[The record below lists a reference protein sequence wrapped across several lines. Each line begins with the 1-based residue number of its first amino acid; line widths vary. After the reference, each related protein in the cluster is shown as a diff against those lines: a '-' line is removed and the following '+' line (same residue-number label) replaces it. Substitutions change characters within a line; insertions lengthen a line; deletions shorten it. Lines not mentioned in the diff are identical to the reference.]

1 MLVSTDEEN
10 ESENRRLYFWAFMF
24 VVFVTPILK
33 LFITLW
39 FWLEAAAFIFHL
51 FFVPAFFCTMV
62 FEHLCRLHPGREVV
76 VALPALFLGLF
87 ISFMAY
93 PFIVYMNGWQF
104 FGDADIF
111 YSGYRDFLNSA
122 F

>member
-1 MLVSTDEEN
+1 MLVSTDEEK
-10 ESENRRLYFWAFMF
+10 ESENRWLYFWAFIF

-33 LFITLW
+33 LFITVW
-39 FWLEAAAFIFHL
+39 FWVDAAAFVFSI
-51 FFVPAFFCTMV
+51 FFVPAFFITMV
-62 FEHLCRLHPGREVV
+62 FEHLCRIYPGRETVV
-76 VALPALFLGLF
+76 VLPALFLGLF

-93 PFIVYMNGWQF
+93 PFIVYINDWQF

-111 YSGYRDFLNSA
+111 YSGYRDFLISA